1 MGKMFSTFQQKFN
14 HSATVHNI
22 EFPQK
27 MKNLH
32 LLEGK
37 EFMVIP
43 HDHHGIIRPG
53 QWKKGGV
60 INSQDPEGITPASHT
75 KELILPI
82 FLVIEMGRKKGS
94 PRLTTQ
100 RHPATLRRFYGI
112 EGEKDSHG

>member
-14 HSATVHNI
+14 RFATVHNI

-43 HDHHGIIRPG
+43 CDHHEIIHPG
-53 QWKKGGV
+53 QWKNGGV
-60 INSQDPEGITPASHT
+60 VSSQDPEGITLPSHT
-75 KELILPI
+75 EELILPI

-94 PRLTTQ
+94 PRPTTK
-100 RHPATLRRFYGI
+100 RHPATVHRFYGI